1 MFIIIFTFHFSNFV
15 VFFYYYFE
23 GFLSVPALRNAP
35 TQRMGKRDIV
45 SSPAKSERMAR
56 DSSSTKLPARR
67 LSQDSGIVAGR
78 LFNGA
83 VSESTIK
90 HIYKSKNNLNCE
102 KLLTFSC

>member
-1 MFIIIFTFHFSNFV
+1 MS
-15 VFFYYYFE
+15 FFYYYFE

-56 DSSSTKLPARR
+56 DNSSTKLPARR

-78 LFNGA
+78 LFNGT

-90 HIYKSKNNLNCE
+90 HIYINLKIIKTVRN
-102 KLLTFSC
+102 F